1 MERLALLGLV
11 LGLASPLA
19 GQTARDSAQKTFFVK
34 RDLVTAGAILGVSAI
49 TAVFDQRISYW
60 WQSPGV
66 QGDSS
71 RNDLTHALTFI
82 NEKPLTL
89 AAAATYGIGRLT
101 HNETLADI
109 GLHTTE
115 ALVMSVGMSEVIRT
129 TLGRYRPRQSPDDA
143 FKFKFGAGF
152 TQFGARSFPSV
163 HADAA
168 FAVASVLAAEI
179 RLRDPKTARYTTPLL
194 YTAAFVPGVTR
205 MYLNEHWA
213 SDIVA
218 GSLMGAML
226 GSRVVSYAHSHGR
239 NKLDRV
245 LLGVAAH
252 PDGRGGLAFSASV
265 DLTRGP

>member
-1 MERLALLGLV
+1 MARLALLGLV
-11 LGLASPLA
+11 LGLASPAA
-19 GQTARDSAQKTFFVK
+19 GQTARDSAQKTFFVQ
-34 RDLVTAGAILGVSAI
+34 RDLVTAGAILGVSAL

-60 WQSPGV
+60 WQSPSV

-71 RNDLTHALTFI
+71 RSDVADALTFV

-115 ALVMSVGMSEVIRT
+115 ALVLSVGMSEVIRIA
-129 TLGRYRPRQSPDDA
+129 LGRYRPRESPDDPFH
-143 FKFKFGAGF
+143 FKVGEGL

-179 RLRDPKTARYTTPLL
+179 RLRDPKAARYTTPLL
-194 YTAAFVPGVTR
+194 YTAALVPGITR
-205 MYLNEHWA
+205 MYLNQHWA
-213 SDIVA
+213 SDVVA

-245 LLGVAAH
+245 LLGVAAL
-252 PDGRGGLAFSASV
+252 PDGRGGLAFSV
-265 DLTRGP
+265 PLDLTAGR